1 MTPSPAS
8 GDRRLPNHTFDEPE
22 SQTPVGAIQEI
33 DLAELAPGR
42 RAPRGRRTHRGD
54 QGNTTRFGAGS
65 VHLEAPEDEP
75 VGF

>member
-1 MTPSPAS
+1 M
-8 GDRRLPNHTFDEPE
+8 
-22 SQTPVGAIQEI
+22 GAIQEI